1 MRIFV
6 LAIATLILVGTIPG
20 LIGLVRASNGTLNPP
35 HSDYAVDTSLPPN
48 GLYESLIINVSV
60 DVTVAGMF
68 FIMVDL
74 YDNSG
79 SFWIDGQFN
88 MFNLPLGPQNVS
100 FTFPGFT
107 IRSSGYDG
115 PYQASIMMLDDMF
128 MLLDNGVHMTGA
140 YLATDFEFPP
150 GSFNPPHSDQG
161 LDTDNDT
168 LYDYLIISA
177 DITANASDTYS
188 ISCDLWDVT
197 GMFFIDFT
205 SNGSFLPV
213 GNHTIDLSFQGFLIR
228 ASGIDGPYRV
238 EMYLYDSMM
247 NQMDNDTYF
256 TGPYMANNFSFPPA
270 QFDPP
275 HSDYGLDTNGNMLYE
290 YLMVNVS
297 VNATVDGDYT
307 IFAFAPFGFSQVD
320 VFLTTGQHIVQMK
333 FYGFEI
339 YTFGIDGPYMINFEL
354 RDSMF
359 NLLDTDMHMTA
370 AYFYTDFEPY
380 PPVLF
385 SPPHW
390 DYGLD
395 TDSDMLFNWLMMN
408 ANVTVNASG
417 QYNVYADLYDITG
430 MTWIDSQSNFT
441 WLNLGNQTVDLSFFG
456 PAIRSSG
463 INGPYMVQLTLVDE
477 IGWWLDADTHF
488 TNAYLFTDFDQPPA
502 VFNPPHSDYAL
513 DTSFPADGIYEF
525 LVVNASVTVNDPG
538 MYLIQAMLF
547 DPMMMP
553 IGMVQQ
559 AANLSAGPGVI
570 TLQFSGIDI
579 NRNGVNGSFT
589 VMMEL
594 LILTSIGPP
603 ISIDSDM
610 HFTNFYNYT
619 DFVSLPVIPLWG
631 YIYDGRTGSPLTM
644 SEVIAVNY
652 SYGWMMR
659 LMTNPMGYYEF
670 QAFDG
675 DFVVVMDDPALQAQL
690 SPVTVLGSTEVTRTL
705 GVPPPGEMNT
715 DLIFSDWDN
724 AVANTTGLMG
734 DDNQSIRFMIDYT
747 YGNRNAY
754 LDQSEVDWFISM
766 MGGGFQPNMSSTR
779 DMLYVDGIHYD
790 LVPGTDYFNFDMTG
804 PVVSTNPFTMTV
816 GGDYTSNSTIP
827 VAATHLMELN
837 NTYDMA
843 DEISMFSGQA
853 PAGWNLTSYDPVANV
868 TVTGLGTPNFVT
880 DPLMDPDPMDMIDWV
895 WVNLTFGQGPAD
907 SIAPQTLSVTI
918 NGQVAPSYGMSALP
932 PVLFINATID
942 DTATGNLPIGGANFT
957 EGPQNWA
964 LSWPMS
970 AVDGAFDTPVED
982 VTGTIVSPPLG
993 MTLYCVYGWDVVP
1006 NANTTDVCAS
1016 LTILDDVGPQI
1027 SNVMIDGAPTQTYFL
1042 STAPPTATLTA
1053 TLDETTTGMADIGG
1067 ANYTTPLIDSWP
1079 GMFMFA
1085 SDGAFDSMVEDA
1097 TINIAVPIIP
1107 GTYDYFV
1114 HGWDTSLYAS
1124 AAGPAQI
1131 TIVDDLA
1138 PTVSNVLLNGL
1149 PSTSVMPGTPVT
1161 VDALV
1166 DDTGGRGDS
1175 LIAGANFTVG
1185 AANWPGLW
1193 MLPTDG
1199 AFDETSELVTEVID
1213 TTGWFDAVYDICV
1226 YGWDNIPNRG
1236 TTNVCAQLTV
1246 SSVDNEPPDVL
1257 NVLVD
1262 GLPSTTVSP
1271 GTVVTL
1277 TATVDDA
1284 PTLGSD
1290 IQGANYTIDGDWLTS
1305 QPMSALDGAFDS
1317 PTEDVTASIDTTGW
1331 ADAVYQ
1337 VCVHGSD
1344 IVPNDNI
1351 SMTACALITIV
1362 TPDTT
1367 PPNVINVLLNG
1378 STTLMVAPGVSVILS
1393 ATIDDSVTGSGIIGG
1408 ANYTVNMTWPGFVM
1422 SPTDGAF
1429 DTDTE
1434 DVDVTIDTTGW
1445 ADAAYLI
1452 CVHGWDDVPNGH
1464 DAFDEC
1470 AQLTISSIPPDN
1482 TPPSISNVHADPDP
1496 AGPGDSVKISAD
1508 VYDDVALTEVRIE
1521 VTDPDGTAITNVTM
1535 NYDPIN
1541 DEYYLT
1547 DPYVDEGTYT
1557 IMIWA
1562 TDTSGNL
1569 ASETGSF
1576 DVVEQDPP
1584 IIVVEVSNDN
1594 PDVGDI
1600 VTFEVDV
1607 TDDSEVDDVM
1617 ITIVDPEGTSVVNN
1631 RRMTLDNGMYVYEY
1645 EFGIAGDYTYT
1656 ITADDE
1662 HGNSDVSTGTITAS
1676 EVAGS
1681 FFDQYWWLILV
1692 IVIIIVV
1699 VLLVVGL
1706 LMRKPKVDGFV
1717 PEPEMEAPPPEE
1729 PVEPPAESFEEPPEE
1744 PEEEPPFEEDAD
1756 EPPPPDELDENEL
1769 FDE

>member
-1 MRIFV
+1 
-6 LAIATLILVGTIPG
+6 
-20 LIGLVRASNGTLNPP
+20 
-35 HSDYAVDTSLPPN
+35 
-48 GLYESLIINVSV
+48 
-60 DVTVAGMF
+60 
-68 FIMVDL
+68 
-74 YDNSG
+74 
-79 SFWIDGQFN
+79 
-88 MFNLPLGPQNVS
+88 
-100 FTFPGFT
+100 
-107 IRSSGYDG
+107 
-115 PYQASIMMLDDMF
+115 
-128 MLLDNGVHMTGA
+128 
-140 YLATDFEFPP
+140 
-150 GSFNPPHSDQG
+150 
-161 LDTDNDT
+161 
-168 LYDYLIISA
+168 
-177 DITANASDTYS
+177 
-188 ISCDLWDVT
+188 
-197 GMFFIDFT
+197 
-205 SNGSFLPV
+205 
-213 GNHTIDLSFQGFLIR
+213 
-228 ASGIDGPYRV
+228 
-238 EMYLYDSMM
+238 
-247 NQMDNDTYF
+247 
-256 TGPYMANNFSFPPA
+256 
-270 QFDPP
+270 
-275 HSDYGLDTNGNMLYE
+275 
-290 YLMVNVS
+290 
-297 VNATVDGDYT
+297 
-307 IFAFAPFGFSQVD
+307 
-320 VFLTTGQHIVQMK
+320 
-333 FYGFEI
+333 
-339 YTFGIDGPYMINFEL
+339 
-354 RDSMF
+354 
-359 NLLDTDMHMTA
+359 
-370 AYFYTDFEPY
+370 
-380 PPVLF
+380 
-385 SPPHW
+385 
-390 DYGLD
+390 
-395 TDSDMLFNWLMMN
+395 
-408 ANVTVNASG
+408 
-417 QYNVYADLYDITG
+417 
-430 MTWIDSQSNFT
+430 
-441 WLNLGNQTVDLSFFG
+441 
-456 PAIRSSG
+456 
-463 INGPYMVQLTLVDE
+463 
-477 IGWWLDADTHF
+477 
-488 TNAYLFTDFDQPPA
+488 
-502 VFNPPHSDYAL
+502 
-513 DTSFPADGIYEF
+513 
-525 LVVNASVTVNDPG
+525 
-538 MYLIQAMLF
+538 
-547 DPMMMP
+547 
-553 IGMVQQ
+553 
-559 AANLSAGPGVI
+559 
-570 TLQFSGIDI
+570 
-579 NRNGVNGSFT
+579 
-589 VMMEL
+589 
-594 LILTSIGPP
+594 
-603 ISIDSDM
+603 
-610 HFTNFYNYT
+610 
-619 DFVSLPVIPLWG
+619 
-631 YIYDGRTGSPLTM
+631 
-644 SEVIAVNY
+644 
-652 SYGWMMR
+652 
-659 LMTNPMGYYEF
+659 
-670 QAFDG
+670 
-675 DFVVVMDDPALQAQL
+675 
-690 SPVTVLGSTEVTRTL
+690 
-705 GVPPPGEMNT
+705 
-715 DLIFSDWDN
+715 
-724 AVANTTGLMG
+724 
-734 DDNQSIRFMIDYT
+734 
-747 YGNRNAY
+747 
-754 LDQSEVDWFISM
+754 
-766 MGGGFQPNMSSTR
+766 
-779 DMLYVDGIHYD
+779 
-790 LVPGTDYFNFDMTG
+790 
-804 PVVSTNPFTMTV
+804 
-816 GGDYTSNSTIP
+816 
-827 VAATHLMELN
+827 
-837 NTYDMA
+837 
-843 DEISMFSGQA
+843 
-853 PAGWNLTSYDPVANV
+853 
-868 TVTGLGTPNFVT
+868 
-880 DPLMDPDPMDMIDWV
+880 
-895 WVNLTFGQGPAD
+895 
-907 SIAPQTLSVTI
+907 
-918 NGQVAPSYGMSALP
+918 
-932 PVLFINATID
+932 
-942 DTATGNLPIGGANFT
+942 
-957 EGPQNWA
+957 
-964 LSWPMS
+964 
-970 AVDGAFDTPVED
+970 
-982 VTGTIVSPPLG
+982 
-993 MTLYCVYGWDVVP
+993 
-1006 NANTTDVCAS
+1006 
-1016 LTILDDVGPQI
+1016 
-1027 SNVMIDGAPTQTYFL
+1027 
-1042 STAPPTATLTA
+1042 
-1053 TLDETTTGMADIGG
+1053 
-1067 ANYTTPLIDSWP
+1067 
-1079 GMFMFA
+1079 MFMFA

-1378 STTLMVAPGVSVILS
+1378 STTLTVAPGVSVILS

-1676 EVAGS
+1676 EIAGS

-1729 PVEPPAESFEEPPEE
+1729 PVEPPAESFEEPPED